1 MIVKPLKLT
10 KKQRDFYRELDVNLT
25 IKNSAHIN
33 SVIEELYPKLKLT
46 KANSRIAKSYLK
58 VILLNLYQNYM
69 INKKLLTGFDQN
81 NNKWKP
87 KSRYNTNQVSK
98 AIIPIKTALYKA
110 GYIDWANGYKSYTPW
125 VESRTA
131 RIRAKLKLINI
142 IRKHKVESNQ
152 IEKLPNTEC
161 IIVQVKDGK
170 KKTKIEYNETKDIKK
185 LRADLIKYNNL
196 LRKTHIDLNEMPE
209 EGVIFGN
216 ADYPVAITDKNKFV
230 RRIFNDAEFAS
241 GGRYY
246 GGWWQSLSSE
256 WRNKINI
263 NGMPTMEYDYAN
275 NGINILYCMEGYSP
289 YDGDAYDLSPTGYIN
304 NKYSMKE
311 LRPLLKLM
319 LLIMINAKSR
329 PQAFEALKAD
339 MRDRIKELPQLSDPE
354 LRVLAKKFE
363 ELHKP
368 ITKHF
373 YSSYGPKLYLLDST
387 IASEVVNHF
396 TAKGIAVL
404 CIHDSFVIG
413 DRYSNELLK
422 VMRDSWAILQYQK
435 ALTKSPN
442 ISSDQLISM
451 SILDYSK
458 GRLVWE
464 EQTKSLRWKGF
475 FEKLPL
481 GSFLKTKFPDGTE
494 KVRKK
499 QLWNHEAYKRFNDF
513 NKLDIE
519 DNYYYDDNK

>member
-25 IKNSAHIN
+25 IKNSANIN

-170 KKTKIEYNETKDIKK
+170 KKTKIEYKETKDIQTK
-185 LRADLIKYNNL
+185 LRAPLIKYNNL

-275 NGINILYCMEGYSP
+275 NGINILYCTEGYSP
-289 YDGDAYDLSPTGYIN
+289 YDGDAYDL
-304 NKYSMKE
+304 
-311 LRPLLKLM
+311 
-319 LLIMINAKSR
+319 
-329 PQAFEALKAD
+329 
-339 MRDRIKELPQLSDPE
+339 
-354 LRVLAKKFE
+354 
-363 ELHKP
+363 
-368 ITKHF
+368 
-373 YSSYGPKLYLLDST
+373 
-387 IASEVVNHF
+387 
-396 TAKGIAVL
+396 
-404 CIHDSFVIG
+404 
-413 DRYSNELLK
+413 
-422 VMRDSWAILQYQK
+422 
-435 ALTKSPN
+435 
-442 ISSDQLISM
+442 
-451 SILDYSK
+451 
-458 GRLVWE
+458 
-464 EQTKSLRWKGF
+464 
-475 FEKLPL
+475 
-481 GSFLKTKFPDGTE
+481 
-494 KVRKK
+494 
-499 QLWNHEAYKRFNDF
+499 
-513 NKLDIE
+513 
-519 DNYYYDDNK
+519 